1 MKKGN
6 SKVKLDSDD
15 IFHSSQY
22 DDINDLTLK
31 TNNFGAVDMLQ
42 VTLKLMEKEFQSGN
56 KYSLMAAIY
65 ECAKNQVALP
75 EWVAEAYVLAF
86 TDIHSVKFKSWDDV
100 FDKPF
105 KGQNTS
111 HILSVRNKS
120 TEVIRELQKR
130 LNAGDSLTS
139 ETYEAV
145 AEKMNTNRE
154 LVKEIWKSKVNF

>member
-1 MKKGN
+1 MKKPN
-6 SKVKLDSDD
+6 SADESSSDD
-15 IFHSSQY
+15 IFNSSQY
-22 DDINDLTLK
+22 DDMNASTRK
-31 TNNFGAVDMLQ
+31 AANFETVDMLQ

-56 KYSLMAAIY
+56 KYSLMTAIY

-75 EWVAEAYVLAF
+75 KWVAEAYKLAF
-86 TDIHSVKFKSWDDV
+86 SDIHSVKFKSWDDV
-100 FDKPF
+100 FGKPF

-111 HILSVRNKS
+111 HILSVRTKS

-154 LVKEIWKSKVNF
+154 LVKKIWKSKVNF